1 LAVGV
6 PLNGE
11 RRTADG
17 LTRSRAS
24 EYEPR
29 MTLAGKVALVT
40 GGGRGIGRGIALAL
54 AKAGADV
61 AIAEVDRVASAAQQY
76 RDAALSGFQAAEQTV
91 AEVRGLGRRALAI
104 RADVT
109 RSADVTAMIDSTVA
123 QLGGV
128 DVLVCNAGVVHV
140 SPVEKLSEEAFDLT
154 MAVNVKGVFLCC
166 RAAIPALRQRPGAS
180 IINVASVAGKNGA
193 PGMAHY
199 CASKFAVVGFTNA
212 LAKELARHGI
222 RANAICPGI
231 LRTQMWEYL
240 TDEFRAPDEDRE
252 VAWERYVRTLI
263 PLGRAQTPDDIGQLA
278 VYLASAPNVT
288 GQAINVDG
296 GMELH

>member
-1 LAVGV
+1 LAQ
-6 PLNGE
+6 
-11 RRTADG
+11 
-17 LTRSRAS
+17 
-24 EYEPR
+24 
-29 MTLAGKVALVT
+29 
-40 GGGRGIGRGIALAL
+40 
-54 AKAGADV
+54 AGADV
-61 AIAEVDRVASAAQQY
+61 AVAEVDRVASAAQQY
-76 RDAALSGFQAAEQTV
+76 RDAAVSGLQAAEQTV
-91 AEVRGLGRRALAI
+91 AEVRRLGRRGVAV

-109 RSADVTAMIDSTVA
+109 HADEVEAMIDTTVA
-123 QLGGV
+123 QLGGL
-128 DVLVCNAGVVHV
+128 DVLVCNAGVVHIA
-140 SPVEKLSEEAFDLT
+140 PVEKLSEEAFDLT

-166 RAAIPALRQRPGAS
+166 RAAIPRLRQRPGAS
-180 IINVASVAGKNGA
+180 IINIASVAGKNGA
-193 PGMAHY
+193 AGMAHY

-240 TDEFRAPDEDRE
+240 TDEFRARDEDRE
-252 VAWERYVRTLI
+252 AAWQRYVQTLI
-263 PLGRAQTPDDIGQLA
+263 PLGRPQTPEDIGQLA

>member
-1 LAVGV
+1 
-6 PLNGE
+6 
-11 RRTADG
+11 
-17 LTRSRAS
+17 
-24 EYEPR
+24 
-29 MTLAGKVALVT
+29 VALIT

-54 AKAGADV
+54 AQAGADV

-76 RDAALSGFQAAEQTV
+76 RDAALSGFQAAEQTIADV
-91 AEVRGLGRRALAI
+91 QGLGRRGLAL

-109 RSADVTAMIDSTVA
+109 RSAEVTAMVEATVR
-123 QLGGV
+123 QLGGL
-128 DVLVCNAGVVHV
+128 DLLVCNAGVVHV
-140 SPVEKLSEEAFDLT
+140 SPVEKLGEDAFDLT

-166 RAAIPALRQRPGAS
+166 KAAIPALKQRPGAS

-199 CASKFAVVGFTNA
+199 CASKFAVVGFTNS

-240 TDEFRAPDEDRE
+240 ADEFRSRDEDKE
-252 VAWERYVRTLI
+252 IAWQRYVRTLI
-263 PLGRAQTPDDIGQLA
+263 PLGRPQTPEDIGQLA
-278 VYLASAPNVT
+278 VYLATATNVT

>member
-1 LAVGV
+1 
-6 PLNGE
+6 
-11 RRTADG
+11 
-17 LTRSRAS
+17 
-24 EYEPR
+24 
-29 MTLAGKVALVT
+29 MTLTNKVALVT

-54 AKAGADV
+54 AQAGADV
-61 AIAEVDRVASAAQQY
+61 AIAEVERIDSAAQQY
-76 RDAALSGFQAAEQTV
+76 RAATLSGVQAAEQTV
-91 AEVRGLGRRALAI
+91 ADVRTQGRRGLAI
-104 RADVT
+104 PADVT
-109 RSADVTAMIDSTVA
+109 KWSDVTAMVEATV
-123 QLGGV
+123 QHFGGL

-154 MAVNVKGVFLCC
+154 LAVNVKGVFLSCK
-166 RAAIPALRQRPGAS
+166 AAIPALKQRPGAS
-180 IINVASVAGKNGA
+180 IINIASVAGKNGA

-199 CASKFAVVGFTNA
+199 CASKFAVVGFTNS

-240 TDEFRAPDEDRE
+240 AEEFRGPNEDKE
-252 VAWERYVRTLI
+252 VAWRRYTQTLI
-263 PLGRAQTPDDIGQLA
+263 PLGRPQTPEDIGQLA
-278 VYLASAPNVT
+278 VFLASASNVT